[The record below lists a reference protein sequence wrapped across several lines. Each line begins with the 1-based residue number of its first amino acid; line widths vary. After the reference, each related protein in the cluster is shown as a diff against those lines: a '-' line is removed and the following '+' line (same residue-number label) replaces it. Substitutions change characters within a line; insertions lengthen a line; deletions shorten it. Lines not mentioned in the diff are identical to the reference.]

1 MIKNTVEMNQKPPK
15 IWSYQQQLSTFPL
28 QGITAGQLLE
38 NAAKKYPDRLAVISA
53 YQSKSITFGEL
64 LTQADRFAAGLMNIG
79 IAKGDYVA
87 IWAPNSIEWVIVS
100 LGCARGGFVLAQLNH
115 SYKSN
120 ELLYSV
126 NKVGIKAL
134 VCGCNSVKQNYYSI
148 LKQVDDRMFQT
159 KETLPKVK
167 SAKMESLQFVISLTD
182 NEGTIP
188 YNDVFSQATATTL
201 KYIKNNQ
208 YKLSMDDPLNIQ
220 FTSGSTGNPKA
231 ALLSHH
237 NVVNNSYSIGRRF
250 GMHEKHHSICVSVPF
265 FHTFGTTVGIFCAL
279 NFGATLVLP
288 YNYYDPKQCFQTIA
302 QHKCSIIYGTPTM
315 YVDLIAQQ
323 KQLNIEIL
331 PEIICTGGAPYTKQ
345 LINDVFERLK
355 PKYIVNVYGMT
366 EGSAVMYQSNRQS
379 ENIKIFLG
387 DHIEA
392 KVIDENGII
401 VPIGTPGELCVRGY
415 NTMIG
420 YYNDDDLTSKTFMKN
435 RWLRT
440 GDKFVMYDDLS
451 GQVIGRI
458 KDIIIRGGENIHP
471 KEIEDY
477 ISTHPSILNVVGL
490 PHVRLGEEICACVRL
505 EDNMIITLDE
515 IKDFC
520 KQHMAH
526 YKIPSKMHIVNEFPK
541 TTSGKIQ
548 KFKLVQQLTQ

>member
-1 MIKNTVEMNQKPPK
+1 M
-15 IWSYQQQLSTFPL
+15 

-79 IAKGDYVA
+79 IAKGDHVA

-220 FTSGSTGNPKA
+220 FTS
-231 ALLSHH
+231 
-237 NVVNNSYSIGRRF
+237 
-250 GMHEKHHSICVSVPF
+250 VSF
-265 FHTFGTTVGIFCAL
+265 F
-279 NFGATLVLP
+279 
-288 YNYYDPKQCFQTIA
+288 
-302 QHKCSIIYGTPTM
+302 
-315 YVDLIAQQ
+315 
-323 KQLNIEIL
+323 
-331 PEIICTGGAPYTKQ
+331 
-345 LINDVFERLK
+345 
-355 PKYIVNVYGMT
+355 
-366 EGSAVMYQSNRQS
+366 
-379 ENIKIFLG
+379 
-387 DHIEA
+387 
-392 KVIDENGII
+392 
-401 VPIGTPGELCVRGY
+401 
-415 NTMIG
+415 
-420 YYNDDDLTSKTFMKN
+420 
-435 RWLRT
+435 
-440 GDKFVMYDDLS
+440 
-451 GQVIGRI
+451 
-458 KDIIIRGGENIHP
+458 
-471 KEIEDY
+471 
-477 ISTHPSILNVVGL
+477 
-490 PHVRLGEEICACVRL
+490 
-505 EDNMIITLDE
+505 
-515 IKDFC
+515 
-520 KQHMAH
+520 
-526 YKIPSKMHIVNEFPK
+526 
-541 TTSGKIQ
+541 
-548 KFKLVQQLTQ
+548 